1 MGGIRMNNKDQ
12 HTEVSC
18 ERMVNKNK
26 STQKS
31 EMIRCRYR
39 LVRQRE
45 IVLFAVIQPTSPTL
59 EKKDIGKLNILK
71 SCLRFIHNIIYL
83 FTYIF
88 I

>member
-26 STQKS
+26 STQTN
-31 EMIRCRYR
+31 EMIHCRYR

-45 IVLFAVIQPTSPTL
+45 IVLFAVIQPTSPTP
-59 EKKDIGKLNILK
+59 EKKDMGMP
-71 SCLRFIHNIIYL
+71 
-83 FTYIF
+83 
-88 I
+88 

>member
-59 EKKDIGKLNILK
+59 EKKDICKLKNLYEWSSFYK
-71 SCLRFIHNIIYL
+71 
-83 FTYIF
+83 
-88 I
+88 

>member
-45 IVLFAVIQPTSPTL
+45 IVVFAVIQPTSLTQ
-59 EKKDIGKLNILK
+59 ENQDIGMPHILI
-71 SCLRFIHNIIYL
+71 SGLRFIYIIK
-83 FTYIF
+83 YI
-88 I
+88 

>member
-1 MGGIRMNNKDQ
+1 MNNKDQ

-31 EMIRCRYR
+31 EMIRYRYG

-45 IVLFAVIQPTSPTL
+45 IVLFAVIQPTSPTP
-59 EKKDIGKLNILK
+59 EKKDVSKFKNLDEQSSVYKAITTL
-71 SCLRFIHNIIYL
+71 FYL
-83 FTYIF
+83 VI
-88 I
+88 

>member
-31 EMIRCRYR
+31 EMIRYRYG

-45 IVLFAVIQPTSPTL
+45 IVLFAVIQPTSPTP
-59 EKKDIGKLNILK
+59 EKKDVSKFKNLDEQSSVYKAITTL
-71 SCLRFIHNIIYL
+71 FYL
-83 FTYIF
+83 VI
-88 I
+88 